1 MNILIVEDDVVS
13 STILHAVLSPYG
25 NCVVVGDGL
34 SAVASFEAAHKNK
47 TPYGLVCLDIM
58 LPDLD
63 GQEALKQIRKW
74 ERQYNINGL
83 DGVKIIMITALGD
96 NKNIMQAFRH
106 QCEGYIVKPI
116 RKNKVQE
123 QLKALGLYGNRQ

>member
-13 STILHAVLSPYG
+13 STILYSVLSPCG

-34 SAVASFEAAHKNK
+34 SAVASFEEAHKNK
-47 TPYGLVCLDIM
+47 TPYNLVCLDIM

-74 ERQYNINGL
+74 EQLYNINGL

-96 NKNIMQAFRH
+96 NKNIIQAFRH

-116 RKNKVQE
+116 RKNKVLD
-123 QLKALGLYGNRQ
+123 QLKALGMYDNRQ

>member
-13 STILHAVLSPYG
+13 STILHSVLSPFG
-25 NCVVVGDGL
+25 ACVVVGDGL
-34 SAVASFEAAHKNK
+34 SALRSFEAAHKNK
-47 TPYGLVCLDIM
+47 APYGLVCLDIM
-58 LPDLD
+58 LPELD
-63 GQEALKQIRKW
+63 GQETLKRIREW
-74 ERQYNINGL
+74 ERTYNINGL

-123 QLKALGLYGNRQ
+123 QLKALGLYDNRQ